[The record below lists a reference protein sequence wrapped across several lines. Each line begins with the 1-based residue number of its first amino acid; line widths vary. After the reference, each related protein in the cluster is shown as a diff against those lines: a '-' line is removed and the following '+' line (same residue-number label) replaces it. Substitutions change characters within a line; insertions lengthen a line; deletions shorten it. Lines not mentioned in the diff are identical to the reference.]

1 MSGGPDLF
9 VVCKSCGAEVSPY
22 ITECPYCGN
31 RLRKRAPRIERE
43 GGEARV
49 QPPRRA
55 KLPKLRA
62 GEIPGIAP
70 DVTRRPWV
78 TIALVV
84 LALAAIPLAQA
95 VSRSTLLTTEVSQDS
110 WKLLIAPLIH
120 FNGWYAL
127 VALFAVA
134 LYGTLVERRDGHV
147 AVLLLFLVGGV
158 GGAAAGLALEPG
170 IVVCGAN
177 GAALA
182 LLSAWAVPPLLAV
195 RAGHGDDDDDLIGT
209 FVYGI
214 VLIAL
219 SFVVPEADPVAGAV
233 GLLTGFLGGLLL
245 VRVRR

>member
-62 GEIPGIAP
+62 GEIPAS
-70 DVTRRPWV
+70 RRTSRAVRGSP
-78 TIALVV
+78 ARLSSSRSRHP
-84 LALAAIPLAQA
+84 AGAG

-147 AVLLLFLVGGV
+147 AVLLLFLVGG
-158 GGAAAGLALEPG
+158 GGAAAGLALSPASWCAAPTARRWRCSAPG
-170 IVVCGAN
+170 
-177 GAALA
+177 GAAA
-182 LLSAWAVPPLLAV
+182 P
-195 RAGHGDDDDDLIGT
+195 G
-209 FVYGI
+209 
-214 VLIAL
+214 
-219 SFVVPEADPVAGAV
+219 GAC
-233 GLLTGFLGGLLL
+233 G
-245 VRVRR
+245 RRR